1 MDLGHG
7 ITAIDTLF
15 QRPLFDASHLVV
27 ENGRAAFVDTGTSH
41 SVPHLLAALEQRGLS
56 PSDVDLVIVTH
67 VHLDHAGGAGELM
80 RHLPEARLVVHPR
93 GARHMV
99 DPSRLVAGASA
110 VYGRDVVRRD
120 YGDIVPVPAERVV
133 EAGEGF
139 VARLA
144 GRPLLF
150 FDTPGHAR
158 HHVCIWDEASGSFFT
173 GDTFGLCYPQLAR
186 DGVPFVVPTTTPV
199 QFDPEALEAS
209 VGRLLARRPR
219 SMILT
224 HFSRVDDVERLA
236 ADLLE
241 QVRAHVRLAREVHGR
256 PDRAARLRAALLD
269 YYQGRAA
276 EFGCPPPAD
285 EVRSLLALDV
295 ELNAQG
301 LEVWLDAQ

>member
-7 ITAIDTLF
+7 IIAIDTLF
-15 QRPLFDASHLVV
+15 QRPLFDASHLIV
-27 ENGRAAFVDTGTSH
+27 EEGRAAFVDTGTSH
-41 SVPHLLAALEQRGLS
+41 SVPHLLAALEERGLS
-56 PSDVDLVIVTH
+56 RSDVDLVILTH

-93 GARHMV
+93 GARHMI

-110 VYGRDVVRRD
+110 VYGAEVVRRD
-120 YGDIVPVPAERVV
+120 YGEIVPVPAERVV

-139 VARLA
+139 VASLGR
-144 GRPLLF
+144 RPLLF
-150 FDTPGHAR
+150 LDTPGHAR
-158 HHVCIWDEASGSFFT
+158 HHVCIWDEASGAFFT
-173 GDTFGLCYPQLAR
+173 GDTFGLCYPQLAHS
-186 DGVPFVVPTTTPV
+186 GMPFVIPTTTPV
-199 QFDPEALEAS
+199 QFDPEALEVS
-209 VGRLLARRPR
+209 VQRLLARRPR

-236 ADLLE
+236 GDLLE
-241 QVRAHVRLAREVHGR
+241 QVRAHVRIAREAHGR
-256 PDRAARLRAALLD
+256 PDRAARLRGALED
-269 YYQGRAA
+269 YYLERATD
-276 EFGCPPPAD
+276 FGCPPPAD